1 MQTIQYEGRA
11 HRAAAAAL
19 MVFLLAAPAG
29 AGDWPRFRGPNA
41 AGVAEAGRLPV
52 EFGPN
57 KNVVWKT
64 PLPAGKSSP
73 VLAGDRIFL
82 TGEQDS
88 KLLTL
93 ALDRAT
99 GKILWRREISKQR
112 AEKLHSLNS
121 PASSTPASDGSNVY
135 AFFGDFGL
143 VSYGPDGNER
153 WRMPLGPFD
162 NLHGMA
168 SSPMLAGQKLI
179 MLCDQDTNAFL
190 LAIDKDTGK
199 VLWRVARPEVVHGFS
214 TPVLFQPQGGVEQ
227 LIVAGSYQLI
237 AYALEDGRKLWWVR
251 GLSWQIKTAAVVDAD
266 TVYATGWAPGAD
278 AGERRFF
285 PPFEEVI
292 AAADTDKDGKLT
304 ADEIPKEMRH
314 SGSWQAID
322 LDRDGFMDARDW
334 GFYRARWSSRNVTL
348 AVRPG
353 RSQGDLTD
361 THVLWAY
368 ERAVPE
374 VPSPLLHDGVLYT
387 VKDGGILTALD
398 AKTGQVL
405 RQGRMQGAVDKFFSS
420 PVAAGGRI
428 YLISESGKLA
438 VLKAGAEWEV
448 LAVNDFAEPAY
459 ATPAIADGRIYV
471 RTASALYAIG
481 EQ

>member
-1 MQTIQYEGRA
+1 MKRLN
-11 HRAAAAAL
+11 RFAAAWLSATL
-19 MVFLLAAPAG
+19 LLAAASV
-29 AGDWPRFRGPNA
+29 AAASDWPRFRGPNA
-41 AGVAEAGRLPV
+41 AGVTATGSLPV
-52 EFGPN
+52 EFGPGR
-57 KNVVWKT
+57 NVVWKT
-64 PLPAGKSSP
+64 ALPPGKSSP
-73 VLAGDRIFL
+73 VLTEDRIFL
-82 TGEQDS
+82 TAQEGNA
-88 KLLTL
+88 LLTL

-99 GKILWRREISKQR
+99 GKILWRREITKDR
-112 AEKLHSLNS
+112 AEKLHKLNS
-121 PASSTPASDGSNVY
+121 PASSTPATDGANVY

-153 WRMPLGPFD
+153 WRMALGPFD

-168 SSPMLAGQKLI
+168 SSPMLAGNKLI
-179 MLCDQDTNAFL
+179 MLCDQDTDSYL

-214 TPVLFQPQGGVEQ
+214 TPALFQPRGDIEQ
-227 LIVAGSYQLI
+227 LIAAGSYQLI
-237 AYALEDGRKLWWVR
+237 AYAAEDGRKLWWVR
-251 GLSWQIKTAAVVDAD
+251 GLSWQIKTVAVVDAD
-266 TVYATGWAPGAD
+266 TVYATGWAPGVD

-285 PPFEEVI
+285 PPFAEV
-292 AAADTDKDGKLT
+292 AAVADANKDGKL
-304 ADEIPKEMRH
+304 APDEIPQEMRH

-334 GFYRARWSSRNVTL
+334 GFYRARWSSRNVTM

-353 RSQGDLTD
+353 QARGDLTD

-374 VPSPLLHDGVLYT
+374 VPSPLLYEGVLYT

-398 AKTGQVL
+398 AKTGEVL

-420 PVAAGGRI
+420 PVAADDKI
-428 YLISESGKLA
+428 YLASETGKLA
-438 VLKAGAEWEV
+438 VLKAGADWEV

-459 ATPAIADGRIYV
+459 ATPAIADGRLYI
-471 RTASALYAIG
+471 RAGSTLYAIG
-481 EQ
+481 AQ

>member
-1 MQTIQYEGRA
+1 MRPVPA
-11 HRAAAAAL
+11 RAAALLLTAWLFAA
-19 MVFLLAAPAG
+19 VSAAA
-29 AGDWPRFRGPNA
+29 AGDWTRFRGPNA
-41 AGVAEAGRLPV
+41 AGVADTGRLPV
-52 EFGPN
+52 EFGPD

-64 PLPAGKSSP
+64 TLPAGKSSP

-82 TGEQDS
+82 TGQHENN
-88 KLLTL
+88 LLTL
-93 ALDRAT
+93 ALDRGT
-99 GKILWRREISKQR
+99 GKILWRREITKDR

-121 PASSTPASDGSNVY
+121 PASSTPATDGSNVY

-179 MLCDQDTNAFL
+179 MLCDQDTNSYL

-237 AYALEDGRKLWWVR
+237 AYAVEDGRKLWWVR
-251 GLSWQIKTAAVVDAD
+251 GLSWQIKTVAVVDAD
-266 TVYATGWAPGAD
+266 TIYATGWAPGAD

-285 PPFEEVI
+285 PPFEEVAAI
-292 AAADTDKDGKLT
+292 ADADKDGKLT
-304 ADEIPKEMRH
+304 PDEIPKEMRH
-314 SGSWQAID
+314 TGSWQAID

-334 GFYRARWSSRNVTL
+334 SFYRARWSSRNVTL

-353 RSQGDLTD
+353 QARGDLTD

-374 VPSPLLHDGVLYT
+374 VPSPLLHGGVLYT

-398 AKTGQVL
+398 AKTGSVL
-405 RQGRMQGAVDKFFSS
+405 RQARMQGAVDKFFSS
-420 PVAAGGRI
+420 PIAADGKI
-428 YLISESGKLA
+428 YLISETGKLV
-438 VLKAGAEWEV
+438 VLEAGAGWEV

-459 ATPAIADGRIYV
+459 ATPAIADGRLYI
-471 RTASALYAIG
+471 RTASTLYAIG